1 MLRWVSDLY
10 NIGERRPGTPAG
22 HRAERYVANFFSRAG
37 LKDVHLDPI
46 SVKVWQPTE
55 WSLAVDG
62 FDPAGPKWRPLPCF
76 YIPCTAFT
84 APEGVTGELIYA
96 QGNLASLA
104 SRAAASPFGF
114 SHHRSNLLPCF
125 LPLDGGGARWGWSL
139 LAGQVRGP
147 LSGKILAADV
157 RFARLPV
164 SALRAI
170 AYYIYDPE
178 ETLPPGM
185 VRTATWSRP
194 NFDAVYTLARDAGAI
209 GFIGILADMPYRTN
223 TYYAPHDGIFRPVPG
238 LWLDSQTGA
247 WLREELKRR
256 RMKANLKLV
265 GPTSAGLTSNIVGIV
280 PGRTRECIIISCHHD
295 SPFRSAVGNASGMAV
310 LMALAK
316 TFAPEANRLATLRS
330 PGRAGFSEA
339 ALNRTLVFVASAGR
353 FYGSIGTGA
362 FLKRNRGVISRAVIE
377 ISIENIARESAPRE
391 GKPALPELEA
401 TGRVEPRLVFVSA
414 SGAVRQIVREAI
426 EKHDLRRSFVLPG
439 SSRLLGSHPPT
450 DGAGYHAAGV
460 PVIHLTSWPVYL
472 LQAEDT
478 LDKVASDQLVPV
490 TLAFEDIIRALD
502 KMPAAEIGGQG

>member
-1 MLRWVSDLY
+1 
-10 NIGERRPGTPAG
+10 
-22 HRAERYVANFFSRAG
+22 
-37 LKDVHLDPI
+37 
-46 SVKVWQPTE
+46 
-55 WSLAVDG
+55 
-62 FDPAGPKWRPLPCF
+62 
-76 YIPCTAFT
+76 
-84 APEGVTGELIYA
+84 
-96 QGNLASLA
+96 
-104 SRAAASPFGF
+104 
-114 SHHRSNLLPCF
+114 
-125 LPLDGGGARWGWSL
+125 
-139 LAGQVRGP
+139 
-147 LSGKILAADV
+147 
-157 RFARLPV
+157 V

-170 AYYIYDPE
+170 AYYTYDPE
-178 ETLPPGM
+178 QTLPPGM

-238 LWLDSQTGA
+238 LWLDSQAGA

-256 RMKANLKLV
+256 RMKANLKLTASTK
-265 GPTSAGLTSNIVGIV
+265 PGLTHNVIGVV
-280 PGRTRECIIISCHHD
+280 PGKTRERIIISCHHD

-316 TFAPEANRLATLRS
+316 TFGREANRSATLRS
-330 PGRAGFSEA
+330 FSEA

-353 FYGSIGTGA
+353 FYGSIGTSA

-377 ISIENIARESAPRE
+377 ISIENIAREFAPRE

-401 TGRVEPRLVFVSA
+401 TGRVEPRLIFVSA

-426 EKHDLRRSFVLPG
+426 EKHDLRRSFILPG

-460 PVIHLTSWPVYL
+460 PVIQLTSWPAYL

-478 LDKVASDQLVPV
+478 LDKAASDQLVPV
-490 TLAFEDIIRALD
+490 TLAFEEIIRALD
-502 KMPAAEIGGQG
+502 KMGTDTMRAPG